1 MNSYYKNIK
10 RCCILICILCILSGI
25 ILTVQIQMQKEEIQR
40 IEQVK
45 TQQAQQA
52 QLAEEAVKSVTSLQE
67 ANRRLSEETVHMA
80 EDMQNFVQAYEKN
93 RQEIERVE
101 AEYTK
106 QKKAYDT
113 KIYLNEIVAQL
124 DRENGTKTGIER
136 YFKIEKSEL
145 EEILEQTDC
154 SESLTA
160 RFPDASYWGVLLP
173 AGDKIWVQYDTDYSQ
188 NMLPVG
194 LVIENPL
201 VDLGYK
207 DARAG
212 MYLFDIQEMYPESEA
227 EEARLEWRYIRYLRY
242 KDDAFVYYYVAVS
255 EYGDAVILYITPR

>member
-1 MNSYYKNIK
+1 MNNYYKYVK
-10 RCCILICILCILSGI
+10 RSCIAVCILCVLLGI
-25 ILTVQIQMQKEEIQR
+25 IFTVQIQMQKEEMQR

-45 TQQAQQA
+45 TQQAQ
-52 QLAEEAVKSVTSLQE
+52 LIEEAVKAVTSLQE

-80 EDMQNFVQAYEKN
+80 EDMQNFVQAYEAN

-101 AEYTK
+101 TEYTK

-136 YFKIEKSEL
+136 YFKIEKREL

-160 RFPDASYWGVLLP
+160 RFPDASYWGDLLP

-188 NMLPVG
+188 NMLPVD

-255 EYGDAVILYITPR
+255 EYGDAAILYITPR

>member
-1 MNSYYKNIK
+1 M
-10 RCCILICILCILSGI
+10 
-25 ILTVQIQMQKEEIQR
+25 
-40 IEQVK
+40 
-45 TQQAQQA
+45 
-52 QLAEEAVKSVTSLQE
+52 
-67 ANRRLSEETVHMA
+67 
-80 EDMQNFVQAYEKN
+80 
-93 RQEIERVE
+93 
-101 AEYTK
+101 
-106 QKKAYDT
+106 
-113 KIYLNEIVAQL
+113 
-124 DRENGTKTGIER
+124 
-136 YFKIEKSEL
+136 

-154 SESLTA
+154 SESLIA
-160 RFPDASYWGVLLP
+160 RFPDASYWGDLLP

-227 EEARLEWRYIRYLRY
+227 EEARLEWRYIRYLWY

-255 EYGDAVILYITPR
+255 EYGDATILYITPR